1 MIAARFDQF
10 LSRSELIYSSTSSS
24 VCQELFSRF
33 FNRFLGSHPICPRS
47 SERSHILSS
56 GFGFVNPFFHYF
68 SFFFIF
74 PITCVNIGITPQN
87 VAAPPAHTAIGS
99 RCVRKL
105 TPKASRQKTPSFF
118 SPHPAPRHS
127 PASISCGY
135 ALLPNR
141 LDMKKVRGANSPGL
155 RSGGNGT
162 KGQRI
167 VSSHHLMSSTSTAPK
182 QVTSSHGKTVSAAP
196 TYPIV

>member
-1 MIAARFDQF
+1 MYHRKFRLSRTFSNSFELLMIAARFDQF

-33 FNRFLGSHPICPRS
+33 FNRFLGFHPICPRS

-74 PITCVNIGITPQN
+74 PIICVNIGITPQN
-87 VAAPPAHTAIGS
+87 VAAPTTHTAIGS

-105 TPKASRQKTPSFF
+105 TPKASRQKIPSFF
-118 SPHPAPRHS
+118 SPHPAPRQA
-127 PASISCGY
+127 PA
-135 ALLPNR
+135 
-141 LDMKKVRGANSPGL
+141 VRAAAHTS
-155 RSGGNGT
+155 S
-162 KGQRI
+162 
-167 VSSHHLMSSTSTAPK
+167 VSSDTNPSSCA
-182 QVTSSHGKTVSAAP
+182 VDSSSSKRCMTDRTDRLFVS
-196 TYPIV
+196 V